1 MGGCRDF
8 YGPFPQS
15 LVMSTLSLGAASHDA
30 HIESTMWSR
39 RGAGGRPPAGSVS
52 AGERGC

>member
-15 LVMSTLSLGAASHDA
+15 LVMSRLSLGAPSHDA
-30 HIESTMWSR
+30 HIESTMWIR
-39 RGAGGRPPAGSVS
+39 ESVV
-52 AGERGC
+52 AE